1 MLLSEFAPRLVVSFW
16 KCGIDHLN
24 ENTNFVDVMSSLTR
38 VGSTNL
44 VELFVRAYKAC
55 NII

>member
-24 ENTNFVDVMSSLTR
+24 ENTNFVVVMSSLTR

-44 VELFVRAYKAC
+44 VELFVRAYTAL
-55 NII
+55 